1 MIVKAPKA
9 HYGVKNDQ
17 ALSNIGLDIYAT
29 VCDYAGIALD
39 KDVYLGQSLRGV
51 AEQKSQTLHESVVV
65 ETYLSAIDLRGW
77 CIIEGDWKY
86 VLYQFLQDREG
97 LYNLSEDKGE
107 MNNLAY
113 DPSYRDKLDSMR
125 AELYKY
131 AVRVGDP
138 KLKKQLGPLMDEL
151 GRPTGHVKGNR

>member
-1 MIVKAPKA
+1 
-9 HYGVKNDQ
+9 
-17 ALSNIGLDIYAT
+17 
-29 VCDYAGIALD
+29 
-39 KDVYLGQSLRGV
+39 
-51 AEQKSQTLHESVVV
+51 
-65 ETYLSAIDLRGW
+65 
-77 CIIEGDWKY
+77 IIEGDWKY

-107 MNNLAY
+107 LNNLAY
-113 DPSYRDKLDSMR
+113 DSSYRDKLDSMR

-138 KLKKQLGPLMDEL
+138 KLKKQLGPLMDEA